1 MDGQSNKGEVVNVH
15 SVLDAGVAGYT
26 PMKKRRIAASLKRA
40 RFVRLASVTCS
51 HERKSES
58 AVRTILD
65 KAVRDRVAFREA
77 AAMGCFSK

>member
-1 MDGQSNKGEVVNVH
+1 MSTNSFAFARDSSNKGEVMNVH

-40 RFVRLASVTCS
+40 RIVRLASVTCS

-58 AVRTILD
+58 AARTHS
-65 KAVRDRVAFREA
+65 RDGDSRSGR
-77 AAMGCFSK
+77 GS